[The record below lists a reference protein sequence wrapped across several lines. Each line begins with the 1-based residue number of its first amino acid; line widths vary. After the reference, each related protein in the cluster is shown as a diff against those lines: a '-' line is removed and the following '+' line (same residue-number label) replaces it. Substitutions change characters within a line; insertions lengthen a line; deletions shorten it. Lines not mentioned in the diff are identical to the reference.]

1 MAFGANFTS
10 CWIQGTNLMRI
21 HAIRIRIRNTGN
33 RYKKRLGKV
42 PLPYLFQ
49 VESGEPEKNVVGKKE
64 GTVSEP
70 LAVEN
75 AQQLRNPSNTG
86 I

>member
-1 MAFGANFTS
+1 MGRAHTKVE
-10 CWIQGTNLMRI
+10 IGTKTK
-21 HAIRIRIRNTGN
+21 IRKRNALPWAGLIPTGRN

-64 GTVSEP
+64 GTV
-70 LAVEN
+70 
-75 AQQLRNPSNTG
+75 
-86 I
+86 